1 MTQTSNRLFDEM
13 ARLMTDAASVAQ
25 GVRREAET
33 VLRTQVERWIA
44 DLDLVKREDFDVVR
58 EIASKARAEN
68 ERLAERVAVLEA
80 RLGIAGEAPETA
92 AGSTAPAK
100 PESPPAEATGAVPSW
115 RNQPILAVNKSFS
128 VQGIVVPALFQAYIL
143 IPMEIRVGRLRPM
156 RPSFVGK
163 GSRIRPP

>member
-58 EIASKARAEN
+58 ELASKARAEN
-68 ERLAERVAVLEA
+68 EKLAARIAALEA
-80 RLGIAGEAPETA
+80 RLGNTAEVAEAP
-92 AGSTAPAK
+92 AGSDAPAK
-100 PESPPAEATGAVPSW
+100 PEPAAPS
-115 RNQPILAVNKSFS
+115 A
-128 VQGIVVPALFQAYIL
+128 
-143 IPMEIRVGRLRPM
+143 
-156 RPSFVGK
+156 
-163 GSRIRPP
+163 GSDAPLP